1 LGFRLGS
8 NSTRRYQYLIVWN
21 VGPHGVELDE
31 DFGPLFLLLDF
42 GQAGSAVAEQK
53 LPENEIGGGW
63 FFDTIFQRPRSFFL
77 VISRKLFRG
86 YPIFTRI
93 FSGKISAGKKCAK
106 ICLPSSIPSFNI
118 ICWDLLVKINGSFK
132 YT

>member
-53 LPENEIGGGW
+53 LPENEIGGG
-63 FFDTIFQRPRSFFL
+63 
-77 VISRKLFRG
+77 
-86 YPIFTRI
+86 
-93 FSGKISAGKKCAK
+93 
-106 ICLPSSIPSFNI
+106 
-118 ICWDLLVKINGSFK
+118 
-132 YT
+132 